1 MGARQSSHDMT
12 KSASGGG
19 SSSGSLS
26 GQAALFSTAHAHSPF
41 SRRHSPDVASSSLSA
56 QKALPLLERE
66 AMSPMARS
74 SNLMTGFN
82 IINNY
87 VGMVLLSMHYTFAE
101 TGWLGMLALAVLTAF
116 GAWTGELIV
125 LSYQTIAAEG
135 VSVPSYAQIGERC
148 MGNFGKWLVLWSSIL
163 ETFFAILCME
173 IIIWSNAALLL
184 PNVPLEWVI
193 AGCVLLSF
201 PTNWLRDFS
210 LLSFLSAFGIGCVLL
225 IIAVVVYQVVMR
237 ASGIEDVPS
246 AHHGFATTELA
257 VPSGLPMASSI
268 MLAGLTGHVG
278 LPPMYAEMKTPSG
291 FRPTLYLS
299 FLVMFLMYAV
309 VASCGY
315 LLYGVDSSV
324 LITQDM
330 SEAGAK
336 SSVVGQVLIQL
347 VDVGI
352 TFKLFCSV
360 PMCVVVLVDIAQNL
374 YLENT
379 GSILSESASDAVR
392 LALWAASILSSLAVY
407 GWLKY
412 VTALIGINSML
423 ISVLLPILFFIILH
437 AKQMS
442 PATKLVYFVLVAISC
457 VITLVICY
465 IDVLEFLESLDD
477 LEGGGGDE
485 GVQ

>member
-1 MGARQSSHDMT
+1 
-12 KSASGGG
+12 
-19 SSSGSLS
+19 
-26 GQAALFSTAHAHSPF
+26 
-41 SRRHSPDVASSSLSA
+41 
-56 QKALPLLERE
+56 
-66 AMSPMARS
+66 
-74 SNLMTGFN
+74 
-82 IINNY
+82 
-87 VGMVLLSMHYTFAE
+87 
-101 TGWLGMLALAVLTAF
+101 
-116 GAWTGELIV
+116 
-125 LSYQTIAAEG
+125 
-135 VSVPSYAQIGERC
+135 
-148 MGNFGKWLVLWSSIL
+148 
-163 ETFFAILCME
+163 
-173 IIIWSNAALLL
+173 
-184 PNVPLEWVI
+184 
-193 AGCVLLSF
+193 
-201 PTNWLRDFS
+201 
-210 LLSFLSAFGIGCVLL
+210 
-225 IIAVVVYQVVMR
+225 
-237 ASGIEDVPS
+237 
-246 AHHGFATTELA
+246 
-257 VPSGLPMASSI
+257 
-268 MLAGLTGHVG
+268 
-278 LPPMYAEMKTPSG
+278 
-291 FRPTLYLS
+291 
-299 FLVMFLMYAV
+299 MFLMYAV